1 MDYKIDQLT
10 YNNNTY
16 KFIDNTTTIGTG
28 LSKSVN
34 NAGPVLNHSNSVAAK
49 TTQALYPITFDTQGH
64 ITGAGSAQTIPD
76 VSNKIDTAGS
86 GLSKSGT
93 TLNHSNS
100 ITAQTT
106 RALYPIK
113 IDAQGHISEYGSAVT
128 IPTVPSAGTSAT
140 NIGATSSGGS
150 ATTWSKSDHVHKLN
164 ITLNNQNYTPDSNGV
179 INLGTI
185 SGGGGGISSESDPV
199 FTASSA
205 ATIFIATYGTTT
217 YSEVQTAYNNGK
229 TLFAVKDNAVYSFKY
244 LSSNEYSFVGLSGLS
259 SGTRLGISSTGWAT
273 YSLSFVNTERT
284 INNKALSSNITLN
297 ASDVGALPSNTTYVS
312 SVNNQTGAVTVSVPT
327 SGNSVTA
334 IGTAAA
340 GSATTWSRSDHV
352 HNITKAVIDSTL
364 QTTNGT
370 TKFYREDGTWA
381 VPAGGSGSVI
391 PSVIIERW

>member
-34 NAGPVLNHSNSVAAK
+34 NAGPVLNHSNSVTAK

-128 IPTVPSAGTSAT
+128 IPTVPSSGSSAT

-179 INLGTI
+179 INLGNI
-185 SGGGGGISSESDPV
+185 SEGGGGTVTGIKMNGSDYTP
-199 FTASSA
+199 
-205 ATIFIATYGTTT
+205 
-217 YSEVQTAYNNGK
+217 N
-229 TLFAVKDNAVYSFKY
+229 
-244 LSSNEYSFVGLSGLS
+244 S
-259 SGTRLGISSTGWAT
+259 SGI
-273 YSLSFVNTERT
+273 
-284 INNKALSSNITLN
+284 INLN
-297 ASDVGALPSNTTYVS
+297 NV
-312 SVNNQTGAVTVSVPT
+312 VT
-327 SGNSVTA
+327 SVTKAMVDSA
-334 IGTAAA
+334 I
-340 GSATTWSRSDHV
+340 
-352 HNITKAVIDSTL
+352 
-364 QTTNGT
+364 QTTSST